1 MTPLDDGDSCFM
13 RFPTLLLA
21 AVASFA
27 LVGCTRAAED
37 TAFDAKVRAYLLAH
51 PEVIQEAVEKLQEK
65 RQSEAEAQYKQSLD
79 KGKAALPRLR
89 QALERDPRD
98 FVANAGGK
106 VTVTEFY
113 DYRCPHCIN
122 VAPKVVDLI
131 KSNPDIRFVFKEMP
145 IFGATSEHA
154 ARAALAVKA
163 AGGDYVGFYH
173 ALMSTRGLNDAEVD
187 ELSRAKGVDPAKAE
201 AAATRTAADA
211 QIADVH
217 KLAASLYVDGTPTF
231 IIGDE
236 IIPGEDMDAVQAA
249 IVKARSTPAKG

>member
-1 MTPLDDGDSCFM
+1 M

-21 AVASFA
+21 AAASFA

-37 TAFDAKVRAYLLAH
+37 TAFNAKVHAYLLAH

-65 RQSEAEAQYKQSLD
+65 RQTEAEAQYKQSLD
-79 KGKAALPRLR
+79 KGKAALPRFR

-154 ARAALAVKA
+154 ARAAIAAKDPVRMARAMKHGVIAGRESYLAGRMPRRMYA
-163 AGGDYVGFYH
+163 DPSSPLAG
-173 ALMSTRGLNDAEVD
+173 L
-187 ELSRAKGVDPAKAE
+187 
-201 AAATRTAADA
+201 
-211 QIADVH
+211 I
-217 KLAASLYVDGTPTF
+217 
-231 IIGDE
+231 
-236 IIPGEDMDAVQAA
+236 
-249 IVKARSTPAKG
+249 